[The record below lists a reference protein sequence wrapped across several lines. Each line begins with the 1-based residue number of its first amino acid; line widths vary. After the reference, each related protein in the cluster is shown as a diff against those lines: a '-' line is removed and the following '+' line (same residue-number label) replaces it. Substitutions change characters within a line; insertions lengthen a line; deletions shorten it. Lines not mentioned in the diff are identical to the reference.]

1 MAKRDKISFMS
12 QTILIETNEDLKK
25 IFSLNLNTFV
35 GTDVIHR
42 KNADDALALLRILPQ
57 VALIITKAKVGEEE
71 TAQKIYQFIKNE
83 SLQTS
88 LIVLGECPPISSE
101 ILCLQEP
108 VSWEILIKQAASH
121 LGVTIQDAVN
131 KVKPD
136 FLPIGLHY
144 FYDIQQTPC
153 DVYIR
158 IKKGSN
164 DYQYVKRIHSKDSF
178 DKSDIQKYE
187 DQGLKEF
194 YIPKDY
200 IQYFTTFVTNNL
212 VEKLEREDLTLEDRI
227 LTTANA
233 HEIVRDSIQT
243 MGLDSASV
251 ELSDASINSM
261 VKSVQNSP
269 EVANLLKF
277 LFSNKVAYAYQHC
290 HLLAL
295 MCHYVLSKQSWYK
308 PEHLQIL
315 SFVSFFSDVTLKSHQ
330 QMQIASMKDLAE
342 SNLTDEEKN
351 QVMNHAAEAVKIL
364 DHHPEASEYI
374 KTVLIQSH
382 GKIDGIGFEENP
394 GEDLHPLSKVFIIAD
409 IFVKTLLNPALPSK
423 KQEILPLLYARFTNP
438 SYQKIIKTLEQKFQ

>member
-1 MAKRDKISFMS
+1 MS

-35 GTDVIHR
+35 GTDVILR
-42 KNADDALALLRILPQ
+42 KDADEALALLRILPQ
-57 VALIITKAKVGEEE
+57 VALIITKAKVGSEE
-71 TAQKIYQFIKNE
+71 TAQKIYQHIKNE
-83 SLQTS
+83 SLNTS
-88 LIVLGECPPISSE
+88 LIILGECPSLANE

-136 FLPIGLHY
+136 YLPIGLHY
-144 FYDIQQTPC
+144 FYDIQKTPC

-158 IKKGSN
+158 IKKGPN
-164 DYQYVKRIHSKDSF
+164 EYQFVKRIHSKDVF
-178 DKSDIQKYE
+178 DKNDINKYE
-187 DQGLKEF
+187 EQGLKEF

-200 IQYFTTFVTNNL
+200 VQHFTTFVTNNL

-233 HEIVRDSIQT
+233 HEIVRDSVQQ
-243 MGLDSASV
+243 MGLDQASV
-251 ELSDASINSM
+251 DLSEASINSM
-261 VKSVQNSP
+261 VKSVKNSP

-308 PEHLQIL
+308 QDHLEIL
-315 SFVSFFSDVTLKSHQ
+315 SFVSFFSDITLKSHQ
-330 QMQIASMKDLAE
+330 QMQISSMKDLAE
-342 SNLTDEEKN
+342 SNLTDEEKR
-351 QVMNHAAEAVKIL
+351 QVLNHAADAAKIL
-364 DHHPEASEYI
+364 ESHPEANDYI
-374 KTVLIQSH
+374 RTVLIQSH
-382 GKIDGIGFEENP
+382 GKLDGVGLEEDP

-409 IFVKTLLNPALPSK
+409 CFVKILLNPSQPSK
-423 KQEILPLLYARFTNP
+423 KSDILPILYARFTNP
-438 SYQKIIKTLEQKFQ
+438 SYQKIIKALEQKFQ

>member
-1 MAKRDKISFMS
+1 MS

-35 GTDVIHR
+35 GTDVILR
-42 KNADDALALLRILPQ
+42 KDAEDALALLRILPQ
-57 VALIITKAKVGEEE
+57 VALVITKAKVGAEE

-88 LIVLGECPPISSE
+88 LIILGECPSLADE
-101 ILCLQEP
+101 VLCLQEP

-136 FLPIGLHY
+136 YLPIGLHY
-144 FYDIQQTPC
+144 FYDIQRTPC

-158 IKKGSN
+158 IKKGPN
-164 DYQYVKRIHSKDSF
+164 EYQFVKRIHSKDVF
-178 DKSDIQKYE
+178 DKPAIQKYE
-187 DQGLKEF
+187 EQGLKEF

-200 IQYFTTFVTNNL
+200 VQHFTTFVTNNL

-233 HEIVRDSIQT
+233 HEIVRDSIQQ
-243 MGLDSASV
+243 MGLDQASV
-251 ELSDASINSM
+251 DLSEASINSM
-261 VKSVQNSP
+261 VKSVKNSP

-277 LFSNKVAYAYQHC
+277 LFSNKVSYAYQHC

-308 PEHLQIL
+308 QDHLHIL
-315 SFVSFFSDVTLKSHQ
+315 SFVSFFSDITLKSHA
-330 QMQIASMKDLAE
+330 QMQISSMTELSE
-342 SNLTDEEKN
+342 SNLTDEEKR
-351 QVMNHAAEAVKIL
+351 QVLNHPADAVKL
-364 DHHPEASEYI
+364 LEDHPEANDYI
-374 KTVLIQSH
+374 RTVLLQSH
-382 GKIDGIGFEENP
+382 GKLDGIGLEENP

-409 IFVKTLLNPALPSK
+409 TFVKILLDPARPSK
-423 KQEILPLLYARFTNP
+423 KQEILPLLYSRFTHP
-438 SYQKIIKTLEQKFQ
+438 SYQKIIKALEQKFQ